1 MAGNYYG
8 RDDYTNHIIIDIN
21 NSIVIKILKL
31 MAIIKITIIRI
42 KNKKTLNLPHL

>member
-1 MAGNYYG
+1 MTDDSYG

-31 MAIIKITIIRI
+31 MAIIKRTIIRI
-42 KNKKTLNLPHL
+42 KNRKTLNLPHL